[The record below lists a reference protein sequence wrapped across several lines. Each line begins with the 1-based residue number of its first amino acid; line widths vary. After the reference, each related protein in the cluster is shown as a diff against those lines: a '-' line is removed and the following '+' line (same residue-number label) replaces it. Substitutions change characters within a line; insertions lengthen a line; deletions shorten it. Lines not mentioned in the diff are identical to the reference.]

1 MCISSLVFPKWRF
14 RGKRDEKSET
24 GNIHDVQITPTDT
37 LLAIIAKAVQ
47 IVSTFETIPY

>member
-1 MCISSLVFPKWRF
+1 VYLFAGFPEVEVS
-14 RGKRDEKSET
+14 GKRDEKSET